1 MKYFRSLCLLAAGL
15 MNSQVMYAQE
25 VTCPENK
32 VTSPAISATGP
43 YKIQGFGQQTATAI
57 GLPSCPAAIEHLELL
72 IAATKQG
79 VVYDIKAMP
88 DGTYTV
94 HIEPM

>member
-1 MKYFRSLCLLAAGL
+1 MRCFRSLCLLAAGL

-25 VTCPENK
+25 VACPENQ
-32 VTSPAISATGP
+32 VPPPAISATGP

-57 GLPSCPAAIEHLELL
+57 GVPSCAVAIEHLELL
-72 IAATKQG
+72 IQATKQG